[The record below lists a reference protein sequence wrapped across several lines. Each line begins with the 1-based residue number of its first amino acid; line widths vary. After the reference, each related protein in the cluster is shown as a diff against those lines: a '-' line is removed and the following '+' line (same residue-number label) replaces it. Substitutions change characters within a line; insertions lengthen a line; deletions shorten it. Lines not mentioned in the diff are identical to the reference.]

1 MKQTLWTK
9 NFSLLILATTLGCI
23 GGIAGSFALSFLV
36 FDETG
41 STLAAA
47 VVIAIEVIPYVFLPA
62 IAAPW
67 MDRLPRK
74 PFLVFGD
81 LINGVLFAAAGIYML
96 NFEFTYVGYLCFSLL
111 LSCLNSFD
119 QLAYDSIYPN
129 LIPKGFEQKGYA
141 VSSMLYPVLNIII
154 TPIAAILYDK
164 VGIAWILIAQGCFC
178 ALASFTESFISIDE
192 KNCLDGK
199 KYSLSLWWKDIKD
212 AAIYLK
218 KERGLQRI
226 YSYVAVTNGIA
237 SGNYPILIAFF
248 RTAPGFSPALYSLF
262 SAAEF
267 IGRSIGS
274 AVQYRIKI
282 DKKKKFPFVFFVY
295 QFYDFM
301 DVILLWLPYP
311 LMLLNRAVCGFLG
324 SNSATMRQAAVQSY
338 IPDEFR
344 SRINAFETM
353 LITAASSVF
362 SLICGFL
369 GELLDYKICMS
380 VCACIPLICSWIFIW
395 FGRSHV
401 RKIYEHGEEENKE

>member
-1 MKQTLWTK
+1 MKEKLWTK
-9 NFSLLILATTLGCI
+9 NFSLLILATSLGCI

-47 VVIAIEVIPYVFLPA
+47 VVIAIEVIPYIFLPA

-96 NFEFTYVGYLCFSLL
+96 NFEFSYTGYLAFSLL

-129 LIPKGFEQKGYA
+129 IIPKGMEQKGYA
-141 VSSMLYPVLNIII
+141 VSSMLYPVLNVII

-164 VGIAWILIAQGCFC
+164 IGVAWILIAQGVFC
-178 ALASFTESFISIDE
+178 ALASFSESFIKIEE
-192 KNCLDGK
+192 KSRMEGE
-199 KYSLSLWWKDIKD
+199 KYSLSRWWQDIKD
-212 AAIYLK
+212 AVAFLK

-226 YSYVAVTNGIA
+226 YSYVAVTNGVA
-237 SGNYPILIAFF
+237 GGTYPLIIAFF
-248 RTAPGFSPALYSLF
+248 RTTPGFSPALYSFF
-262 SAAEF
+262 SVAEF
-267 IGRSIGS
+267 LGRSIGS
-274 AVQYRIKI
+274 IVQYKVKV
-282 DKKKKFPFVFFVY
+282 KKEHKFPFVFFVY
-295 QFYDFM
+295 QFYDIM
-301 DVILLWLPYP
+301 DMILLWLSYP
-311 LMLLNRAVCGFLG
+311 LMLINRAFCGFLG
-324 SNSATMRQAAVQSY
+324 SNSATLRQAAVQSY

-353 LITAASSVF
+353 LCTAASSVF
-362 SLICGFL
+362 SLICGAL
-369 GELLDYKICMS
+369 GELLDYKICMT
-380 VCACIPLICSWIFIW
+380 VCGAIPLLCSWIFIW
-395 FGRSHV
+395 FGRGHV
-401 RKIYEHGEEENKE
+401 KKIYEAEKEEIS

>member
-41 STLAAA
+41 STLASA
-47 VVIAIEVIPYVFLPA
+47 VIIAIGVIPYLFLPA
-62 IAAPW
+62 VAAPL

-81 LINGVLFAAAGIYML
+81 LVNGILFSAAGIYML
-96 NFEFTYVGYLCFSLL
+96 NFKFTYVGYLLFSLL
-111 LSCLNSFD
+111 LSCLSSFD
-119 QLAYDSIYPN
+119 MLAYDSIYPN
-129 LIPKGFEQKGYA
+129 IIPKGLEQKGYA

-154 TPIAAILYDK
+154 TPVAAILYEK
-164 VGIAWILIAQGCFC
+164 VGVAWILIVQGCFC
-178 ALASFTESFISIDE
+178 VLASLTESFIRIDE
-192 KNCLDGK
+192 KNRIEGK
-199 KYSLSLWWKDIKD
+199 KYSLSLWWQDIKD
-212 AAIYLK
+212 AYAYLK
-218 KERGLQRI
+218 NEGGLMRI
-226 YSYVAVTNGIA
+226 YSYVAVSNGVA

-248 RTAPGFSPALYSLF
+248 RTAPGFSPALYSFF
-262 SAAEF
+262 SVAEF

-282 DKKKKFPFVFFVY
+282 DRKKKFPFVFFVY
-295 QFYDFM
+295 QFYDIM

-311 LMLLNRAVCGFLG
+311 FMLLNRAACGFLG

-338 IPDEFR
+338 IPDEYR
-344 SRINAFETM
+344 SRINAFESM

-362 SLICGFL
+362 SLICGAL
-369 GELLDYKICMS
+369 GELLDYKLCLS
-380 VCACIPLICSWIFIW
+380 VCAMIPLIFSWVIIW
-395 FGRSHV
+395 LGRSHV
-401 RKIYEHGEEENKE
+401 RRIYEHECVENE